1 MNLDGSS
8 SEEDPHIVEA
18 KRRSRIFNTG
28 SRQCPYAADFKSG
41 QTGTVQISNGDLV
54 TATFGK
60 EEEAE
65 IDHPGA
71 SRHHGQIWVS
81 LSDMQPGVYAGERVQ
96 FRLYAERKGLGGENW
111 SEGARACR
119 EILQRNIV

>member
-1 MNLDGSS
+1 M
-8 SEEDPHIVEA
+8 
-18 KRRSRIFNTG
+18 
-28 SRQCPYAADFKSG
+28 
-41 QTGTVQISNGDLV
+41 QISNGDLV

-71 SRHHGQIWVS
+71 SRHRGQIWVS

-96 FRLYAERKGLGGENW
+96 FHLYTERKGLGGRRLERG
-111 SEGARACR
+111 SEGM
-119 EILQRNIV
+119 QRNTAEKYWVDHNLYSYTYTIVSPTKTHTGSWRAAHA

>member
-1 MNLDGSS
+1 MLGS
-8 SEEDPHIVEA
+8 
-18 KRRSRIFNTG
+18 G
-28 SRQCPYAADFKSG
+28 SRQCSYAASFKSG

-81 LSDMQPGVYAGERVQ
+81 LSDMQPGVYAGDRVS
-96 FRLYAERKGLGGENW
+96 FHLYTERKGLGGEDW

-119 EILQRNIV
+119 EILQRNIG